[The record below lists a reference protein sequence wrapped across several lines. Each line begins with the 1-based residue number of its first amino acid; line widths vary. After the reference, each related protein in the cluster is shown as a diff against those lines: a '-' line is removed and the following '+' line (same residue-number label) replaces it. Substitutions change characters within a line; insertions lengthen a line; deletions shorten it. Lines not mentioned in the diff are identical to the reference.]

1 MTPLPGPPPGNAHP
15 GNRPTGPA
23 ASAARR
29 FLVVLLLAVLT
40 VAGGAPVAAGAVP
53 VRATAA
59 LGGSAPAAAP
69 GLPVRTGARTPTP
82 APAAAPTPAAPR
94 TSAPAPVQ
102 TVAPAQA
109 TAPVPAVADRGLRTE
124 QWTAAEHPR
133 TPHQPPG
140 PGALLPSPPGIPL
153 PPRVLRSVGA
163 LPQAGAERLRV
174 ALPGVRGP
182 PGTGPHRSRDLSQV
196 PPPNTA
202 VPSSP
207 S

>member
-15 GNRPTGPA
+15 GNRPTAPA

-29 FLVVLLLAVLT
+29 FLVALLLAVLT
-40 VAGGAPVAAGAVP
+40 VSGGAPLAAGAAP

-69 GLPVRTGARTPTP
+69 GLPVRTAARTP
-82 APAAAPTPAAPR
+82 APAPASAAPR
-94 TSAPAPVQ
+94 TSAAVPVQASAPV
-102 TVAPAQA
+102 QA
-109 TAPVPAVADRGLRTE
+109 TAPVPAFADRGLRTE

-140 PGALLPSPPGIPL
+140 PGALLPAPPGVPL

-163 LPQAGAERLRV
+163 LPQAGTGRPRI

-196 PPPNTA
+196 PPPITA